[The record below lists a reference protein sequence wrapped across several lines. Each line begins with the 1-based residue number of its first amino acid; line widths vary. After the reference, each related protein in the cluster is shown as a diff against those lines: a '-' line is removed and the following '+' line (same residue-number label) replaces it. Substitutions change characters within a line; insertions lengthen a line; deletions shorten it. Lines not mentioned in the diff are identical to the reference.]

1 MLSLRHILLPTDFS
15 RRSVVAA
22 RHAAPLAKHFHSKI
36 TLLHVAQVV
45 RLSPGDV
52 QVKRIVVEETL
63 AEHQKQVR
71 AQLHSFL
78 AEELAEF
85 EVNRVLAEGDPAGKI
100 VEYAH
105 SENVDLIMM
114 PTRGWGTFR
123 RFILGSVTAKVLHDV
138 RCPVWTGVH
147 IEEPAEEAAPPVRT
161 VLCAIDLASNV
172 SEHLR
177 WASWFAKEF
186 DAELVIVHAIPSFEF
201 TPETVYLQSELL
213 RLMSSEAKEKVVKML
228 GECAPPGIQIQQVL
242 AGGSVSKVVRTAAEN
257 HGAGLVVIGRASAA
271 GLLGRL
277 RTDAYAIIRDSPCPV
292 ISV

>member
-52 QVKRIVVEETL
+52 RVNRIVVEETL

-114 PTRGWGTFR
+114 PTRQCARSSAPSILPPTFR
-123 RFILGSVTAKVLHDV
+123 ST
-138 RCPVWTGVH
+138 C
-147 IEEPAEEAAPPVRT
+147 
-161 VLCAIDLASNV
+161 
-172 SEHLR
+172 
-177 WASWFAKEF
+177 
-186 DAELVIVHAIPSFEF
+186 
-201 TPETVYLQSELL
+201 
-213 RLMSSEAKEKVVKML
+213 
-228 GECAPPGIQIQQVL
+228 
-242 AGGSVSKVVRTAAEN
+242 GGR
-257 HGAGLVVIGRASAA
+257 AGLQKN
-271 GLLGRL
+271 LM
-277 RTDAYAIIRDSPCPV
+277 PNW
-292 ISV
+292 

>member
-22 RHAAPLAKHFHSKI
+22 RHAAPLARHFHSKI

-45 RLSPGDV
+45 RLSSGDV
-52 QVKRIVVEETL
+52 QGERIVVEETL
-63 AEHQKQVR
+63 AEHRKEVR
-71 AQLHSFL
+71 AHLHSFL

-147 IEEPAEEAAPPVRT
+147 IEDPAEEAAPGVRT
-161 VLCAIDLASNV
+161 VLCAIDLASDA
-172 SEHLR
+172 SEH
-177 WASWFAKEF
+177 
-186 DAELVIVHAIPSFEF
+186 
-201 TPETVYLQSELL
+201 L

-257 HGAGLVVIGRASAA
+257 RGAGLVVIGRASAA